1 MTMNKTILLLV
12 LGLSSPLFFCGCFA
26 TQEDVGVLKTQV
38 AALNKTLENLQK
50 NQAGLDVQ
58 MEELMGQLI
67 QSSEN
72 LKDFDYKLDNIS
84 TKLDNITSA
93 LDNKDGSDYK
103 MPPGEIYQQAKSQ
116 FDSKQYASAA
126 KGFALYLQN
135 APEGQNA
142 EESYLYLADTLYNL
156 KDYQKA
162 AVSSATLLDKYPKSK
177 YTASARIIYAKSII
191 PLGKKEEAKNYL
203 QSVLQDYKGSTEAA
217 EAKKLI
223 GEIK

>member
-1 MTMNKTILLLV
+1 MRINKIIILSV
-12 LGLSSPLFFCGCFA
+12 LGISSPLVMSGCFA
-26 TQEDVGVLKTQV
+26 TQDDVRILKTQV

-58 MEELMGQLI
+58 MEELMSQLI
-67 QSSEN
+67 RSSEN

-93 LDNKDGSDYK
+93 LDGEKTEYK
-103 MPPGEIYQQAKSQ
+103 MPPGEIYEQAKTQ
-116 FDSKQYASAA
+116 FDSKQYNTAA
-126 KGFALYLQN
+126 KGFALYIQN
-135 APEGQNA
+135 APDGQNI
-142 EESYLYLADTLYNL
+142 EEAYLYLAQALYNL
-156 KDYQKA
+156 EEYQKA

-177 YTASARIIYAKSII
+177 HTAAARIVYARSII
-191 PLGKKEEAKNYL
+191 PLDKKEEAKNYL
-203 QSVLQDYKGSTEAA
+203 QSVVQDYKGSTEAA

>member
-1 MTMNKTILLLV
+1 MKINKITALSV
-12 LGLSSPLFFCGCFA
+12 LGLGSPFFLCGCFA
-26 TQEDVGVLKTQV
+26 TQDDVKVLKTQV

-58 MEELMGQLI
+58 MEDLMSQLI

-93 LDNKDGSDYK
+93 LEKDGSDYK
-103 MPPGEIYQQAKSQ
+103 MPPGEIYSQAKSQ
-116 FDSKQYASAA
+116 LDSAQYASAA
-126 KGFALYLQN
+126 KGFALYIQN
-135 APEGQNA
+135 APNGQNI
-142 EESYLYLADTLYNL
+142 EESYLYLAQALFNL
-156 KDYQKA
+156 EDYQKA
-162 AVSSATLLDKYPKSK
+162 AVSSATLLDKFPKSK
-177 YTASARIIYAKSII
+177 HTAAARIIYARSII
-191 PLGKKEEAKNYL
+191 PLGKKDEAKNYL
-203 QSVLQDYKGSTEAA
+203 QSVVQDYKGSTEAA

>member
-1 MTMNKTILLLV
+1 MTINKIAVLSV

-50 NQAGLDVQ
+50 NQAGLDVE
-58 MEELMGQLI
+58 MEELMGQLV

-84 TKLDNITSA
+84 TKLDNIISA
-93 LDNKDGSDYK
+93 LDKEGTEYK

-142 EESYLYLADTLYNL
+142 EESYLYLADSLYNL

-191 PLGKKEEAKNYL
+191 PLDKKDEAKNYL